1 MSIYT
6 LSQIFIYPVKSL
18 GGISL
23 PSSEIEE
30 RGLKFDRRWMLVDE
44 SNRFITQRSH
54 PQLALIS
61 VEVRSNLLVFF
72 HKQNKF
78 PSFSVPTTPYDTDE
92 IMVQIW
98 NDSVPALKYNKEV
111 NDWFTDAIESKSSL
125 VFMPDSTKREVN
137 PEYAINK
144 IVSFA
149 DGYPFLMIGEESLK
163 ELNKNFDNPLP
174 TNRFR
179 PNFVFSGGNSY
190 DEDDWERI
198 TICDNVFTS
207 VKPCSR
213 CVITTINQDTGEKG
227 KEPLETLSR
236 TRQKNGK
243 VYFGINLTTEMKGIV
258 KVGDK
263 IDSTSG

>member
-1 MSIYT
+1 M
-6 LSQIFIYPVKSL
+6 

-23 PSSEIEE
+23 QTSEIEE

-61 VEVRSNLLVFF
+61 VEIRNNLLVFF
-72 HKQNKF
+72 HKQNKL
-78 PSFSVPTTPYDTDE
+78 PSFSVPTTSYDTDE
-92 IMVQIW
+92 ISVQIW
-98 NDSVPALKYNKEV
+98 NDEVPALKYKWEV
-111 NDWFTDAIESKSSL
+111 NDWFTNAIESKSSL
-125 VFMPDSTKREVN
+125 VFMPGSTKRAVN

-149 DGYPFLMIGEESLK
+149 DGYPFMMIGEESLN
-163 ELNKNFDNPLP
+163 ELNSNFDNPLP
-174 TNRFR
+174 ANRFR
-179 PNFVFSGGNSY
+179 PNFLFSGGNPY
-190 DEDDWERI
+190 DEDDWKKI
-198 TICDNVFTS
+198 TIGDNVFTS

-227 KEPLETLSR
+227 NEPLETLYR
-236 TRQKNGK
+236 IRQKNGK
-243 VYFGINLTTEMKGIV
+243 VYFGINLTTETKGIV

-263 IDSTSG
+263 IDSTSQ